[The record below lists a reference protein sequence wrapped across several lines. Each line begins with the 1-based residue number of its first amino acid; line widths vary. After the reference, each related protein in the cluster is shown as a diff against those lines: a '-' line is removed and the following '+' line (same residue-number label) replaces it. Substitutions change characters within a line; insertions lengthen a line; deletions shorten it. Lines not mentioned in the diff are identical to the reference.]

1 ERSVVVKNT
10 NFWQSGLPYLDS
22 VTVIDF
28 SDNIAL
34 QDALTTGV
42 IHAGGAFDGP
52 QLASLATTKGIKAIA
67 SHTGAITP
75 FTMRVDQAPFNDV
88 RVRQAMRL
96 LVDRPQLIDSALDGY
111 GTVGNDVFASYG
123 PNFDHSLTREQDIP
137 KAKTLL
143 KQAGH
148 EDLTVTLTTSPVAT
162 GTVAMATVLA
172 QQAKAA

>member
-75 FTMRVDQAPFNDV
+75 FTMRVDQAPFDDV

-96 LVDRPQLIDSALDGY
+96 LVDRPQMIEQALSGL
-111 GTVGNDVFASYG
+111 GSIANDLYSPFDPAYASDLPQRHQDY
-123 PNFDHSLTREQDIP
+123 DQAKSLLR
-137 KAKTLL
+137 A
-143 KQAGH
+143 AGH
-148 EDLTVTLTTSPVAT
+148 ENLEVELVTASVAA
-162 GTVAMATVLA
+162 GVVE
-172 QQAKAA
+172 AA